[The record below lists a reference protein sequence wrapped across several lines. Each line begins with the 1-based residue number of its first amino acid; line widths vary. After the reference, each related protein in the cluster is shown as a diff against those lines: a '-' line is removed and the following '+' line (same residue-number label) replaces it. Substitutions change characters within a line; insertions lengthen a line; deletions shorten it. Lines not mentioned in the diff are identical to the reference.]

1 MTRVASGGGRLCAYL
16 MLVVLVLIVARV
28 EAAGNAGTFAFDLQ
42 SYTFQEDDGT
52 VQVKIVRTGG
62 ASGSVTVKY
71 ALAKPLEA
79 TASVNKN
86 FKLTDA
92 AYAVSFDEN
101 QLEGFINIELVN
113 DTDYEANEFFFLQIT
128 STTEIPLCSY
138 QRRAFRCLKSD
149 KLIHFEFG

>member
-1 MTRVASGGGRLCAYL
+1 M
-16 MLVVLVLIVARV
+16 
-28 EAAGNAGTFAFDLQ
+28 
-42 SYTFQEDDGT
+42 SYTFQEDAGT

-128 STTEIPLCSY
+128 SESSISLH
-138 QRRAFRCLKSD
+138 
-149 KLIHFEFG
+149 LIFSVEKTAGMQS